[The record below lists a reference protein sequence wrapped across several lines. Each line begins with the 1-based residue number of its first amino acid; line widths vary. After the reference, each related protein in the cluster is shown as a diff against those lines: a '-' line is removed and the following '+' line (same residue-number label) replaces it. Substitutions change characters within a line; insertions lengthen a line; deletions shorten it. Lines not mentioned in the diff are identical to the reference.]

1 MSNANEVDVD
11 VATPTPKK
19 KSCLTRE
26 GWIDMLWCYKIL
38 IGTGLLFVSCNDY
51 LIHFIKKEPFT
62 FEVRQLT
69 IDLFYLFSGM
79 VLIIGTTCAPKLFNL
94 FAFLKSSAGMG
105 FFLLFA
111 GFLLVKVWD
120 FT

>member
-19 KSCLTRE
+19 KSCLTRD

-62 FEVRQLT
+62 FVGLICSLNPNTSAIEYVLT
-69 IDLFYLFSGM
+69 FHLLYLH
-79 VLIIGTTCAPKLFNL
+79 
-94 FAFLKSSAGMG
+94 
-105 FFLLFA
+105 LLYRH
-111 GFLLVKVWD
+111 LLYRH
-120 FT
+120 